1 MHASRER
8 RAQSMYV
15 NFCFVGKG
23 MRRKP
28 EPGHGSLGSQARATL
43 LMSPQGHAM
52 IWCWSL
58 ARWGAWLPARCW
70 MSRLLICRLDSK
82 MGRAADITDQV
93 RIHHPWQYIP
103 YAGSLVKVCSFGAL
117 PRHPVSMFALNQP
130 SNNFAHVKKRTGWS
144 WIVRVKRKMETNKTD
159 DHLCLS
165 WCCVFRIADFI
176 CVFDV
181 FAYDGLFIICICIY
195 IYTLRLPCPQY
206 ARGFAYV
213 MCWHMWYE
221 NTLFLI
227 SLPSSL
233 YLRYMTTCSLF
244 PLPSHRWVSRFL
256 RVCESAHF
264 WLSKSL

>member
-15 NFCFVGKG
+15 KFCFGKG
-23 MRRKP
+23 LRRKP

-93 RIHHPWQYIP
+93 RIHNPWQSLS
-103 YAGSLVKVCSFGAL
+103 YAGSLVEACSFGAL
-117 PRHPVSMFALNQP
+117 LRHPVSTFAFEP
-130 SNNFAHVKKRTGWS
+130 TIEYFAHVKKERDWS

-181 FAYDGLFIICICIY
+181 FAYDGLFIICIY
-195 IYTLRLPCPQY
+195 IHYVYPVLNMLEGLRMWCVDICDMRIPCFLCPCPPLYTLGIWRLVLCSLSPLTVGSLDF
-206 ARGFAYV
+206 RGFV
-213 MCWHMWYE
+213 
-221 NTLFLI
+221 
-227 SLPSSL
+227 SLL
-233 YLRYMTTCSLF
+233 TF
-244 PLPSHRWVSRFL
+244 GWA
-256 RVCESAHF
+256 RVYKFH
-264 WLSKSL
+264 